1 MRQSRIDSRL
11 FNWFNILVFEEK
23 KYFRFCKFLARKLL
37 NKIPKWKPFQKLNL
51 IGC

>member
-23 KYFRFCKFLARKLL
+23 NIFDFANFWRENCSIKYQNGNYFKS
-37 NKIPKWKPFQKLNL
+37 
-51 IGC
+51 